1 MKMIIQLIQQLEVA
15 RKAASLTQAN
25 LAQQAGLSRMT
36 IQRTEAGHLD
46 PRLST
51 MLEMA
56 RALGMELILVPGVLR
71 AEVEDFLRSGGRFL
85 AQPAG
90 ISAPLS
96 IVDAILAEDRKE
108 YGKP

>member
-1 MKMIIQLIQQLEVA
+1 MISSIIQQIENARRAAGRTQQSV
-15 RKAASLTQAN
+15 
-25 LAQQAGLSRMT
+25 AQQAGLSRMT
-36 IQRTEAGHLD
+36 VQRTEAGDID

-51 MLEMA
+51 VLELA
-56 RALGMELILVPGVLR
+56 RTLGMDVILVPSALR
-71 AEVEDFLRSGGRFL
+71 AELEVFLRSGGRFL
-85 AQPAG
+85 GQPAG